1 MLIQISN
8 LSKIFGDNIA
18 LDNVNLSIKEKEIVG
33 LLGPNGAGKSTL
45 MKCLCSL
52 MNPSSG
58 TVCTY
63 NCSISSVIEGPGVY
77 LDLTGRQ
84 NLNFFGSLKK
94 VTQERIDFCSDLI
107 KLGSNLDRRVSTY
120 SMGMKQRIG
129 LAVALL
135 SEPDLLILDE
145 PTNGLDVEGITDF
158 LEVLELIRSNFNT
171 SILLSSHKLD
181 EVTKISDRFVFID
194 NGKIL
199 GEVENIPQYEKIIDF
214 KSKQNKSSDFFNEYN
229 VTKINHDSYR
239 MTLADN
245 ENLDCAINKIIKE
258 QNTIIDI
265 DKKMIDLESIYLNI
279 IGNKND

>member
-181 EVTKISDRFVFID
+181 EVAKISDRFVFID

>member
-1 MLIQISN
+1 M
-8 LSKIFGDNIA
+8 
-18 LDNVNLSIKEKEIVG
+18 DNVNLSIKEKEIVG

-181 EVTKISDRFVFID
+181 EVAKISDRFVFID

>member
-8 LSKIFGDNIA
+8 LSKIFGDNNA

-45 MKCLCSL
+45 MKCLCGL

-84 NLNFFGSLKK
+84 NLKFFGSLKK
-94 VTQERIDFCSDLI
+94 VTQEKIDFCSDLT

-181 EVTKISDRFVFID
+181 EVAKISDRFVFID
-194 NGKIL
+194 HGKIL
-199 GEVENIPQYEKIIDF
+199 GEVENIPQYENIIDF
-214 KSKQNKSSDFFNEYN
+214 KTKQNKSNDFFIEYN
-229 VTKINHDSYR
+229 VSKINHDSYR

>member
-181 EVTKISDRFVFID
+181 EVAKISDRFVFID

-279 IGNKND
+279 IGNKN

>member
-1 MLIQISN
+1 MLIEISN

-45 MKCLCSL
+45 MKCLCGL

-84 NLNFFGSLKK
+84 NLKFFGSLKK
-94 VTQERIDFCSDLI
+94 VTQEKIDFCSDLT

-145 PTNGLDVEGITDF
+145 PTNGLDIEGITDF

-181 EVTKISDRFVFID
+181 EVAKISDRFVFID
-194 NGKIL
+194 HGKIL
-199 GEVENIPQYEKIIDF
+199 GEVENIPQYENIIDF
-214 KSKQNKSSDFFNEYN
+214 KSKQNKSSAFFNEYN

-258 QNTIIDI
+258 QNTIIGI
-265 DKKMIDLESIYLNI
+265 DKKMINLESIYLNI

>member
-1 MLIQISN
+1 MLIEISN

-45 MKCLCSL
+45 MKCLCGL

-58 TVCTY
+58 TICTY

-84 NLNFFGSLKK
+84 NLKFFGSLKK
-94 VTQERIDFCSDLI
+94 VTQEKIDFCSDLT

-145 PTNGLDVEGITDF
+145 PTNGLDIEGITDF

-181 EVTKISDRFVFID
+181 EVAKISDRFVFID
-194 NGKIL
+194 HGKIL
-199 GEVENIPQYEKIIDF
+199 GEVENIPQYENIIDF
-214 KSKQNKSSDFFNEYN
+214 KSKQNKSSAFFNEYN

-245 ENLDCAINKIIKE
+245 ENLDCAISKIIKE
-258 QNTIIDI
+258 QNTIIGI
-265 DKKMIDLESIYLNI
+265 DKKMINLESIYLNI